1 MVDPKHRFRSTA
13 SPPSE
18 PFRLRVSTALY
29 LITDQ
34 SAWRVSDLYVQ
45 SAFGRVMKTGD
56 KVICCADPDK
66 KFLGPAGLVQDLS
79 HVGFG
84 ERAKRFALVIDD
96 CKVRAIASHGG
107 RTER

>member
-1 MVDPKHRFRSTA
+1 
-13 SPPSE
+13 
-18 PFRLRVSTALY
+18 
-29 LITDQ
+29 
-34 SAWRVSDLYVQ
+34 
-45 SAFGRVMKTGD
+45 MKTGD